1 MEPRAVM
8 YLLSVTLTNFKT
20 HRDRNFEFQLGTNAI
35 CGVNGAGKTSI
46 LEAIAWTLFN
56 HRGSYKQEDLI
67 RNGSGSAQAR
77 VAFVSS
83 YDSRTYEVE
92 RCTSRGYTIFD
103 PQLGERLPY
112 SRIKDEVEPWL
123 VQHLGVP
130 MGTDLGQLFANTI
143 GVPQGTFT
151 ADFLLSPEKRKPIFD
166 SVLKVEEYRRV
177 HKDSNSLRRHAEA
190 QIDLLKTQLQHYEEQ
205 LQTWETLEIRQASIV
220 QEITTSEQQL
230 TSLQETLEKLQTAK
244 ASLTIKVQEIQ
255 SLQQQQQQL
264 GLQLEAKRQA
274 LQLLEQARL
283 RSQQA
288 TKLCQVHTDAHRCY
302 LNVENTLKILTQQ
315 DKKRQQ
321 LLQQQQAQQ
330 RSLDQQASLLARFQV
345 QLEQRDR
352 LQKQIAELA
361 TPCEQQEALDTNLR
375 NLRQQQQGLTKLQVH
390 RQSGQDSLARLQR
403 DLQQVET
410 DLKAL
415 EALQSSVETIPT
427 LEQQQQRWQQ
437 QLSRVEAAQQF
448 EAELE
453 QLVTSHRTQ
462 ATDYTQQAAM
472 ALDALGDLQES
483 LPLLSSDVIAQL
495 KAAIATGQTLSQTT
509 LSSLE
514 SILGDLLEQIDT
526 TQLKHNLKTVQG
538 KLTIAY
544 GHQAQLSH
552 RHQLQQKQT
561 ELITQQQ
568 RLQAEIVQLD
578 QQLTQAD
585 SLERHLSGLEK
596 AIAAL
601 GDPKSRCQVLQE
613 QLQAMANIETEYER
627 LQVQRQTL
635 ADTLSALTE
644 QIASF
649 TDLDTEI
656 SQQQQ
661 LRQDNQ
667 AGYLIYIQNEKDAQQ
682 LERLTTE
689 LTATAQVIADL
700 TQQHDRL
707 ATEHSQLADDCDPD
721 ALPALEQR
729 YAEVKSQCD
738 RITGSLPQQRKL
750 QSELTNQLESL
761 RQVAKK
767 REQAQTELKQ
777 KERVKRFINFARKAY
792 KAAGPRITERYVQ
805 GISQEADRLL
815 RELLNRPN
823 VALEWTRDYEI
834 IVQEGGNRRRFI
846 NLSGG
851 EQMCAALAVR
861 LALLKVLAD
870 IDIAFFDE
878 PTTNMDRP
886 RRESLAEA
894 IGRLKTFKQLFV
906 ISHDDTFEKV
916 TENVIVVERDE

>member
-1 MEPRAVM
+1 M

-130 MGTDLGQLFANTI
+130 IGTDLGQLFANTI

-166 SVLKVEEYRRV
+166 RVLKVEEYRRV

-205 LQTWETLEIRQASIV
+205 LQSWEDLETRQASIT
-220 QEITTSEQQL
+220 QEIIAGEQKL
-230 TSLQETLEKLQTAK
+230 ASLQQTLKELQVAK
-244 ASLTIKVQEIQ
+244 MSLADQAQKVQI
-255 SLQQQQQQL
+255 LQQQQQQL
-264 GLQLEAKRQA
+264 GLQLEAKRQT
-274 LQLLEQARL
+274 QKVMEQARL

-288 TKLCQVHTDAHRCY
+288 TELCQAHEADHCSY
-302 LNVENTLKILTQQ
+302 LNVENTLKTLTQQ
-315 DKKRQQ
+315 NKQRQQ
-321 LLQQQQAQQ
+321 LLQQQQTQQ
-330 RSLDQQASLLARFQV
+330 RSLDQQASTLARLQV
-345 QLEQRDR
+345 QLEQRNR
-352 LQKQIAELA
+352 LQKQITELVAPCQQQEQLDAELRD
-361 TPCEQQEALDTNLR
+361 LM
-375 NLRQQQQGLTKLQVH
+375 QQQQALTKLQMR
-390 RQSGQDSLARLQR
+390 RQSWQDSLARLQR
-403 DLQQVET
+403 DLKQGED
-410 DLKAL
+410 DLNAL
-415 EALQSSVETIPT
+415 EALQSSVEMIPT

-448 EAELE
+448 EAELQ
-453 QLVTSHRTQ
+453 QLVAKHRAQ
-462 ATDYTQQAAM
+462 STDYAQQASA
-472 ALDALGDLQES
+472 ALDALGSLQDS

-495 KAAIATGQTLSQTT
+495 KAAIATGQTLSQST

-514 SILGDLLEQIDT
+514 SILGDLLEQVDT
-526 TQLKHNLKTVQG
+526 KQLKRNLRTVQG
-538 KLTIAY
+538 KLTTAY
-544 GHQAQLSH
+544 GHQAQLSN
-552 RHQLQQKQT
+552 RHQLQQRQT
-561 ELITQQQ
+561 ELSTQQHQ
-568 RLQAEIVQLD
+568 LQNDIIQLD

-585 SLERHLSGLEK
+585 SLEQRLSGLEK
-596 AIAAL
+596 TIAAL
-601 GDPKSRCQVLQE
+601 GDPKSRCHVLQE
-613 QLQAMANIETEYER
+613 QLQAMAHVETDYER

-635 ADTLSALTE
+635 EDTLGALKE
-644 QIASF
+644 QIATF
-649 TDLDTEI
+649 IDLDAEI

-661 LRQDNQ
+661 LRQEKQ

-682 LERLTTE
+682 LEPLTME
-689 LTATAQVIADL
+689 LTAAAQVIAEL
-700 TQQHDRL
+700 TQQQDSL
-707 ATEHSQLADDCDPD
+707 VADYSQLAVNFDPD
-721 ALPALEQR
+721 ALPTLEQR

-738 RITGSLPQQRKL
+738 LITGSLPQQRKL
-750 QSELTNQLESL
+750 QSELTSQLDL
-761 RQVAKK
+761 LGQVAKK
-767 REQAQTELKQ
+767 REQAQTDLKQ

-792 KAAGPRITERYVQ
+792 KEAGPRITERYVQ

-894 IGRLKTFKQLFV
+894 IGHLKAFKQLFV